1 MTGLAELASVA
12 AGYLNA
18 VRFESSRRPP
28 RIIEPLRQILVARLR
43 YGIGP
48 RNFSLFQL
56 RDRPESDWDSYVVE
70 FSSFKQT
77 LASLS
82 PPSVHAIADDKVLFH
97 KFCRDHEL
105 PTIPIIC
112 VVESANEPN
121 YSGVPRVVDIEGWR
135 SALSNHRGGLF
146 LKPADGVFGEGAF
159 TIQESGGRYEFGGQ
173 TGSFDDAFRYVADR
187 LGSVRAYVVQPQVK
201 CHSTMAAITS
211 HGLSTIRAVTC
222 MSQGSAKLLYAIL
235 RITVGQNI
243 TDNFHYGSTGNL
255 IAAIDLESGQLA
267 SGWGSLRS
275 DWPMMTA
282 FTHHPD
288 TGNTIEGSVL
298 AGWKETVS
306 LVLRAQQALP
316 ELRATGW
323 DVGITQDGPVLVE
336 TNPRFS
342 FAGLQVAH
350 GRGLKHEVARAVGM
364 PGY

>member
-1 MTGLAELASVA
+1 MTGLAQLASVA
-12 AGYLNA
+12 TGYRNA
-18 VRFESSRRPP
+18 VRFESSRPP
-28 RIIEPLRQILVARLR
+28 PLRQILLARLR

-48 RNFSLFQL
+48 RNYSLFQL

-70 FSSFKQT
+70 FSSFKQS

-82 PPSVHAIADDKVLFH
+82 PPSVHVIADDKVLFY
-97 KFCRDHEL
+97 KFCRDREL

-112 VVESANEPN
+112 VVESANGPN

-135 SALSNHRGGLF
+135 SALSKHRGGLF
-146 LKPADGVFGEGAF
+146 LKPVDGVFGEGAF
-159 TIQESGGRYEFGGQ
+159 TIQDIGGRYEFGGQ
-173 TGSFDDAFRYVADR
+173 TGSLDDAFRYVADR
-187 LGSVRAYVVQPQVK
+187 LGSTRGYLVQPQVK
-201 CHSTMAAITS
+201 CHSALAAITS
-211 HGLSTIRAVTC
+211 RGLSTIRAVTC
-222 MSQGSAKLLYAIL
+222 MSQGSAKLLYAIM

-267 SGWGSLRS
+267 SAVGSLRP
-275 DWPMMTA
+275 DWPVIA
-282 FTHHPD
+282 EFTHHPD
-288 TGNTIEGSVL
+288 TGKKIEGSVV
-298 AGWKETVS
+298 AGWEETVT

-323 DVGITQDGPVLVE
+323 DVGITEDGPLLVE

-350 GRGLKHEVARAVGM
+350 RRGLKHEIARAVAM
-364 PGY
+364 PRSSQR